1 MPAFHVQIQ
10 GSPVECRTPLLRR
23 CFAIHSALL
32 STTTDG
38 KPDPAEFGAV
48 WSAALGACLPESV
61 GAPRARG
68 LQTPADWVAYGDR
81 VERWAFGRGGRAT
94 ISSPGK
100 PPARRR
106 GRLWR
111 RCSQFRTRWRKPP
124 PLSTPRWRMA
134 PTIDTAR
141 NRVHRRP
148 VLVRNT
154 RTGSTSR
161 RVRDALRGGLGSAG
175 HGPGHAP
182 RAAPFCRPATA
193 TGIKLHGMVDPDV
206 HALRPVR

>member
-68 LQTPADWVAYGDR
+68 LQTPADWVEYGDR
-81 VERWAFGRGGRAT
+81 VERWAFGRGGQGYDIVSWQAA
-94 ISSPGK
+94 SEKAWEAVAEMLPV
-100 PPARRR
+100 P
-106 GRLWR
+106 
-111 RCSQFRTRWRKPP
+111 
-124 PLSTPRWRMA
+124 
-134 PTIDTAR
+134 DTVEEA
-141 NRVHRRP
+141 
-148 VLVRNT
+148 
-154 RTGSTSR
+154 
-161 RVRDALRGGLGSAG
+161 
-175 HGPGHAP
+175 
-182 RAAPFCRPATA
+182 AAPF
-193 TGIKLHGMVDPDV
+193 DS
-206 HALRPVR
+206 PVADGSDD